1 MRIRSGAEADRGA
14 TAVEYL
20 GAVVVVVALVLALVA
35 AGLPGFVSDR
45 FRCTFASV
53 LGGGGNC
60 SSGNGPT
67 DKPLSDADYEPL
79 LCAISTVT
87 DKAGSKAKLG
97 FLKWGTEYGF
107 QDQVHQ
113 AKYDVN
119 GDGQVDD
126 SDQLI
131 YITFTD
137 SASIGATGGF
147 GGKIGKLG
155 KGSVDLGGGIKV
167 NNGDTW
173 VFKSKEEAESFREDL
188 EKLKMYEMRRT
199 SPGGAEASM
208 GDGILALFGKGPLV
222 EEDKLRNRIEDKLKD
237 RHISYGSIGAYGN
250 VDGGLSVNAGDD
262 RVVSA
267 GINGNAQIS
276 GDVVFTK
283 DDYRGTKSYTYT
295 VKGEGE
301 WGSNASAGGFQKGD
315 HAQANRSATITVTR
329 DQKTGELVRID
340 FTQTTET
347 GATGTSDK
355 GGTHNGKDGKDGKS
369 GNAASKDNSGAS
381 QIEIYTNTLAFPK
394 GEEGNADRAVAQ
406 KWLDGNGNGS
416 AVFSYMLNNHAP
428 TTRPGAED
436 PFGRLLFDQGKSSKT
451 TYDGLADAHEYG
463 FELNLGLS
471 IGASVTME
479 NKSETLNN
487 AEFLGAPRNGKR
499 DYVPYSYCAQ

>member
-1 MRIRSGAEADRGA
+1 
-14 TAVEYL
+14 VEYL

-60 SSGNGPT
+60 SPGNGPT
-67 DKPLSDADYEPL
+67 DKPLSDADYEPP
-79 LCAISTVT
+79 LCTISTVT

-97 FLKWGTEYGF
+97 FFEWGTEYGF
-107 QDQVHQ
+107 QDQLHQ
-113 AKYDVN
+113 ANYDVN
-119 GDGQVDD
+119 GDGKVDGG
-126 SDQLI
+126 DQLT
-131 YITFTD
+131 YTTFTD

-173 VFKSKEEAESFREDL
+173 VFKSKEEAESFRDDL
-188 EKLKMYEMRRT
+188 EKLKTYETRRT
-199 SPGGAEASM
+199 SPGGAEASV

-222 EEDKLRNRIEDKLKD
+222 EEDKLRDRIEDKLKD

-267 GINGNAQIS
+267 GINGHAQIS

-301 WGSNASAGGFQKGD
+301 WGSNASAGGFQKGTMRRPT
-315 HAQANRSATITVTR
+315 AARPSRSLVTR
-329 DQKTGELVRID
+329 RPGNWSGSTSPARPGPPLRHRGRPEHHRVHGEVRQRPVQGQREPPGAGLHHRPAQQRQRKLMRRPRSRRAAESPAGRGGD
-340 FTQTTET
+340 PGSDRGGRDGRPPTRVGPMTDERVGYGTECR
-347 GATGTSDK
+347 GDVGSA
-355 GGTHNGKDGKDGKS
+355 GG
-369 GNAASKDNSGAS
+369 
-381 QIEIYTNTLAFPK
+381 
-394 GEEGNADRAVAQ
+394 AVARS
-406 KWLDGNGNGS
+406 GG
-416 AVFSYMLNNHAP
+416 
-428 TTRPGAED
+428 
-436 PFGRLLFDQGKSSKT
+436 
-451 TYDGLADAHEYG
+451 
-463 FELNLGLS
+463 
-471 IGASVTME
+471 
-479 NKSETLNN
+479 
-487 AEFLGAPRNGKR
+487 
-499 DYVPYSYCAQ
+499 